1 MRPRFKRNR
10 LCSSDNYELSRKV
23 YETYMQ
29 EKANKCLLSV
39 GSTNDNNTI
48 NKDNK
53 KPYVKVF
60 GKLIPLSF
68 SEASSMKDVNIIYK

>member
-1 MRPRFKRNR
+1 MRHRFKRNR

-23 YETYMQ
+23 HETYMQ
-29 EKANKCLLSV
+29 EKANKCLLSI
-39 GSTNDNNTI
+39 GSINDNNTI

-68 SEASSMKDVNIIYK
+68 SEASSMKNVNIIYK

>member
-1 MRPRFKRNR
+1 MRHRFKRNR

-23 YETYMQ
+23 HETYMQ
-29 EKANKCLLSV
+29 EKANKCLLSI
-39 GSTNDNNTI
+39 GNINDNNTI

-60 GKLIPLSF
+60 DKLIPLSF
-68 SEASSMKDVNIIYK
+68 SEASSMKNVNIIYK

>member
-1 MRPRFKRNR
+1 MRHRFKRNR

-23 YETYMQ
+23 HETYMQ
-29 EKANKCLLSV
+29 EKANKCLLSIANI
-39 GSTNDNNTI
+39 NDNNTI

-60 GKLIPLSF
+60 DKLIPLSF
-68 SEASSMKDVNIIYK
+68 SEASSMKNVNIIYK